1 MAWST
6 WRDHDCDGKGFSRR
20 KIRKP
25 DGLFRRNLRL
35 DLTCSSAAGRSG
47 GGAVSAELGR
57 PGPHLWGWA
66 GPAERVLLRVLLSL
80 SLWQM
85 QFSPFSLMRTR
96 FFSPVLSQLQV
107 LVDFNPTGFLTLS
120 GRGVGR
126 GRIVS
131 VI

>member
-6 WRDHDCDGKGFSRR
+6 WRDHDCDGEGFSGR

-66 GPAERVLLRVLLSL
+66 GPAESL
-80 SLWQM
+80 AACAFEFVSLADA
-85 QFSPFSLMRTR
+85 
-96 FFSPVLSQLQV
+96 VLSFLINENSFLFTSFV
-107 LVDFNPTGFLTLS
+107 PVTGFSRL
-120 GRGVGR
+120 
-126 GRIVS
+126 
-131 VI
+131 

>member
-6 WRDHDCDGKGFSRR
+6 WRDHDCDGKGFSGR

-57 PGPHLWGWA
+57 QA
-66 GPAERVLLRVLLSL
+66 ASL
-80 SLWQM
+80 
-85 QFSPFSLMRTR
+85 
-96 FFSPVLSQLQV
+96 
-107 LVDFNPTGFLTLS
+107 
-120 GRGVGR
+120 GVGR
-126 GRIVS
+126 ACRESLAACAFEFVS
-131 VI
+131 LANAVLSFLINENSFLFTSFVPVTGFSRL